1 MPAGVPMKTKSKRS
15 TRMSEITLG
24 KVNEKKL
31 PNIAHYFSTLV
42 FHNETYFELNG
53 KFHGRYPSSVLFR
66 NRWRYGSRLF
76 NSGPAAIRVRTIAVL
91 KRADVSVIRYRYM
104 TSVCWSGAMRH
115 VSAVEISDNDFDFL
129 LGLKMLRELHQA
141 SANPSAEEIIRKVI
155 YGLLPVA
162 MRLEKSAA

>member
-1 MPAGVPMKTKSKRS
+1 
-15 TRMSEITLG
+15 MSEITLG
-24 KVNEKKL
+24 KVNENKL
-31 PNIAHYFSTLV
+31 PNIAHYFSTLI

-53 KFHGRYPSSVLFR
+53 KFHGGYPSSVIFK

-76 NSGPAAIRVRTIAVL
+76 NSGPVAIRVRTIAVL
-91 KRADVSVIRYRYM
+91 KRASVSVIRYRYM

-129 LGLKMLRELHQA
+129 IGSKMLRQLHQA
-141 SANPSAEEIIRKVI
+141 SVNPTAEEIIRNVI

>member
-1 MPAGVPMKTKSKRS
+1 
-15 TRMSEITLG
+15 MSEITLG
-24 KVNEKKL
+24 KVNENKL
-31 PNIAHYFSTLV
+31 PNIAHYFSTLI

-53 KFHGRYPSSVLFR
+53 KFHGGYPSSVIFK
-66 NRWRYGSRLF
+66 NRWRYGYRLF

-91 KRADVSVIRYRYM
+91 KRANVSVIRYRYM

-129 LGLKMLRELHQA
+129 IGSKMLRQLHQA
-141 SANPSAEEIIRKVI
+141 SVNPTAEEIIRNVI

>member
-1 MPAGVPMKTKSKRS
+1 MKK
-15 TRMSEITLG
+15 ITLG
-24 KVNEKKL
+24 RVDENKL
-31 PNIAHYFSTLV
+31 PNIAHYFSTLI

-53 KFHGRYPSSVLFR
+53 KFHGEYPSSTIFK

-76 NSGPAAIRVRTIAVL
+76 HSGPAAIKVRTIAVL
-91 KRADVSVIRYRYM
+91 KRANVSVIRYRYM

-129 LGLKMLRELHQA
+129 IGSKMLRQLHQA
-141 SANPSAEEIIRKVI
+141 SADPTAEEIIRNVI